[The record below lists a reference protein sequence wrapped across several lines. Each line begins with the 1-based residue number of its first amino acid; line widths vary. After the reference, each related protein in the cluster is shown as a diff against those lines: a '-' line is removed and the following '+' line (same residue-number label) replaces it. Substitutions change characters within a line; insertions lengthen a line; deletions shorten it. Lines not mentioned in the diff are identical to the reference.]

1 MRYEKIYK
9 DSLLNNIKMKALV
22 TGASS
27 GIGYEFAK
35 VLAKNKYDII
45 IVSRN
50 KEKLQK
56 IKKEIERE
64 HKIKVYVYK
73 SDLSKLNEV
82 KKFYYEVKN
91 EDISVLINNAGV
103 GDFGKFLD
111 ISWEKD
117 NEVIDINIKA
127 LTFLT
132 KLFSEKMV
140 ERGEGKILNVASVA
154 AFQPG
159 PYLAVY
165 SATKSYV
172 LHFSEALAEE
182 LKGTG
187 VTVTTLCPGLT
198 MSNFFKR
205 SGISDD
211 EVKTW
216 GNLATA
222 KEVAEYGYEMMI
234 KNKIIAVYG
243 LRSKFSIFLKKFLPR
258 NFVTKIT
265 GHVLKV

>member
-1 MRYEKIYK
+1 MR
-9 DSLLNNIKMKALV
+9 ALV

-35 VLAKNKYDII
+35 ILAKNKYELIL
-45 IVSRN
+45 VSRN
-50 KEKLQK
+50 KEKLKK
-56 IKKEIERE
+56 IKKEIERDY
-64 HKIKVYVYK
+64 KVKVYVYNV
-73 SDLSKLNEV
+73 DLSKLNEV
-82 KKFYYEVKN
+82 KKFYSLIKN
-91 EDISVLINNAGV
+91 ENIDILINNAGV

-111 ISWEKD
+111 MSWEKD
-117 NEVIDINIKA
+117 NEVIDLNIKA
-127 LTFLT
+127 LTILT
-132 KLFSEKMV
+132 KLFLKNMV
-140 ERGEGKILNVASVA
+140 KRREGKILNVASIA

-187 VTVTTLCPGLT
+187 VTVIALCPGVT

-216 GNLATA
+216 GNLATS
-222 KEVAEYGYEMMI
+222 KETAEYGYEMMM
-234 KNKIIAVYG
+234 KKKIIAVYG
-243 LRSKFSIFLKKFLPR
+243 SRNRFNIFLKRFFPR
-258 NFVTKIT
+258 NFITKVT
-265 GHVLKV
+265 GRVLKI

>member
-1 MRYEKIYK
+1 
-9 DSLLNNIKMKALV
+9 MKALV

-45 IVSRN
+45 LVSRN

-56 IKKEIERE
+56 IKKEIERW
-64 HKIKVYVYK
+64 HKTKVYLYK

-82 KKFYYEVKN
+82 NKFYQKIKN
-91 EDISVLINNAGV
+91 EDIGILINNAGV
-103 GDFGKFLD
+103 GNFGKFLD
-111 ISWEKD
+111 TPWEKD
-117 NEVIDINIKA
+117 NEVINLNIKA

-132 KLFSEKMV
+132 KIFSEKMV
-140 ERGEGKILNVASVA
+140 EKGEGKILNVASVA

-172 LHFSEALAEE
+172 LYFSEALAEE

-198 MSNFFKR
+198 MSSFFKR

-211 EVKTW
+211 EIKTW
-216 GNLATA
+216 GNLTTA
-222 KEVAEYGYEMMI
+222 KEIAEYGYEMMM
-234 KNKIIAVYG
+234 KNKTIAVYG
-243 LRSKFSIFLKKFLPR
+243 LRNIFSIFLKRFLPR

-265 GHVLKV
+265 GRVLKV

>member
-1 MRYEKIYK
+1 
-9 DSLLNNIKMKALV
+9 MKALV

-27 GIGYEFAK
+27 GIGYEFTK
-35 VLAKNKYDII
+35 VLAKNKYDLIL
-45 IVSRN
+45 VSRN

-64 HKIKVYVYK
+64 YKVKVYLFK
-73 SDLSKLNEV
+73 SDLSKLDKV
-82 KKFYYEVKN
+82 KKFYQKVKN
-91 EDISVLINNAGV
+91 EEIGILINNAGV

-111 ISWEKD
+111 TSWEKD
-117 NEVIDINIKA
+117 NEVIDLNVKA
-127 LTFLT
+127 LTLLT
-132 KLFSEKMV
+132 KLFSEKMI
-140 ERGEGKILNVASVA
+140 EKGEGKILNVASVA

-187 VTVTTLCPGLT
+187 VTVTALCPGLT

-211 EVKTW
+211 EMKTW
-216 GNLATA
+216 GNFATV
-222 KEVAEYGYEMMI
+222 KEVAEYGYEMMM
-234 KNKIIAVYG
+234 KNKVIAIYG
-243 LRSKFSIFLKKFLPR
+243 LRNKFSIFLKRFLPR
-258 NFVTKIT
+258 NFVTKII
-265 GHVLKV
+265 GQVLKV

>member
-1 MRYEKIYK
+1 
-9 DSLLNNIKMKALV
+9 MKALI

-35 VLAKNKYDII
+35 VLAKNKYDVIL
-45 IVSRN
+45 VSRN

-64 HKIKVYVYK
+64 HKVKVSVYK
-73 SDLSKLNEV
+73 SNLSKLNEV
-82 KKFYYEVKN
+82 KKFYQKVKN
-91 EDISVLINNAGV
+91 EDISILINNAGV

-111 ISWEKD
+111 IPWEKD
-117 NEVIDINIKA
+117 NEVIDLNIKA

-132 KLFSEKMV
+132 KNFSEKMV
-140 ERGEGKILNVASVA
+140 EKGEGKILNVTSIA

-205 SGISDD
+205 SGISND

-216 GNLATA
+216 GNLANA

-234 KNKIIAVYG
+234 KNKVIVVYG
-243 LRSKFSIFLKKFLPR
+243 LRNRFNVFLKRFLPR
-258 NFVTKIT
+258 NVVTKIT
-265 GHVLKV
+265 GRVLKV

>member
-1 MRYEKIYK
+1 MVFDNFKMR
-9 DSLLNNIKMKALV
+9 ALV

-35 VLAKNKYDII
+35 VLAKNKHELIL
-45 IVSRN
+45 VSRN

-56 IKKEIERE
+56 IKKEIERNY
-64 HKIKVYVYK
+64 KVKVYAYK
-73 SDLSKLNEV
+73 VDLSQLNEV
-82 KKFYYEVKN
+82 KRFYLQVKN
-91 EDISVLINNAGV
+91 EDIDILINNCGV
-103 GDFGKFLD
+103 GDFGKFLEV
-111 ISWEKD
+111 SWEKD

-127 LTFLT
+127 LTILT
-132 KLFSEKMV
+132 KLFSKNMF
-140 ERGEGKILNVASVA
+140 ERGEGKILNVASTA

-187 VTVTTLCPGLT
+187 VTVTVLCPGLT

-216 GNLATA
+216 ENLATA
-222 KEVAEYGYEMMI
+222 KEVAEYGYEMMM

-243 LRSKFSIFLKKFLPR
+243 LRNRFNIFLKRFLPR

-265 GHVLKV
+265 ASKLRI